1 MVPSDLAARLRLLSE
16 TFVQPISPVREIPSN
31 LPEFTLGQRFTARIE
46 AVLPDGNFRAL
57 VAGHSLTLSLPQSA
71 KPGDTLDLVVA
82 DRTQRLIVAQGAVDA
97 DSDQQAATASLSRT
111 ARLIGSLLAD
121 AANGLKPVPIQGN
134 AVLLPAPP
142 AVTPLPPWP
151 AIAIRQEKPPA
162 VPVEANA
169 AVTQAATAA
178 RMVAAGG
185 SSAAD
190 LAVQESAPAPS
201 PPPGSGSRADAV
213 PQEFRTAA
221 ISAAGPAASSPAAPL
236 AAALR
241 TAILESGL
249 FYESHQALWISGRHS
264 LDALKREPQARHAR
278 ATDIQRT
285 AAQGQTEAVSV
296 EQTILS
302 GTASPEEAA
311 PASRPASIVPGELQP
326 LVQKQ
331 LDVAATQ
338 QVFWQ
343 GEIWP
348 GQVLQWDIAEEA
360 PSDRNADQEPS
371 SGWRISL
378 LLKMPRIGEIEVTM
392 RLAAQGVMLKMAVPP
407 GDGAEALRVNQSAL
421 ADALAA
427 AGMPLLSMSVDQ
439 HEPA

>member
-16 TFVQPISPVREIPSN
+16 TFVQPISPVREIPTD

-57 VAGHSLTLSLPQSA
+57 VAGRNLTLSLPQSA
-71 KPGDTLDLVVA
+71 RPGDTLDLVVT
-82 DRTQRLIVAQGAVDA
+82 DRTERLIVAQGAEVA
-97 DSDQQAATASLSRT
+97 ASDQRAATTTLSRT

-121 AANGLKPVPIQGN
+121 AASGLKPVPLQGN

-142 AVTPLPPWP
+142 AVTPLPPRP
-151 AIAIRQEKPPA
+151 AIAVRQEKPA
-162 VPVEANA
+162 AEPVEANA
-169 AVTQAATAA
+169 AMTQTAKVA
-178 RMVAAGG
+178 RMVVAGG
-185 SSAAD
+185 SSAPD
-190 LAVQESAPAPS
+190 LATQESAPAPS
-201 PPPGSGSRADAV
+201 PPPGSGARTDAV
-213 PQEFRTAA
+213 PQESRVAA
-221 ISAAGPAASSPAAPL
+221 ISTAGPAASSPAAPL

-264 LDALKREPQARHAR
+264 LDALKREPQARLAR
-278 ATDIQRT
+278 ATDIQR
-285 AAQGQTEAVSV
+285 AATQGQTEAVSA
-296 EQTILS
+296 EQTIPS
-302 GTASPEEAA
+302 VTASPEEAA
-311 PASRPASIVPGELQP
+311 PASRPATIVPGELQP

-331 LDVAATQ
+331 FDVAATQ

-348 GQVLQWDIAEEA
+348 GQVLQWDIAEET
-360 PSDRNADQEPS
+360 PSDRDTDPS

-407 GDGAEALRVNQSAL
+407 GDGAEALSINQSAL